1 MNNCT
6 TEIVTDVCI
15 IMVRKCCRNSIIVPV
30 EYTANMQE
38 DRYISITQGVF
49 AGNVISLRRGH
60 VFAIQDNIL
69 TEMANEAGM
78 QGKLHGYIQYT
89 DK

>member
-1 MNNCT
+1 
-6 TEIVTDVCI
+6 
-15 IMVRKCCRNSIIVPV
+15 MVRKCCRNSTINVPV

-60 VFAIQDNIL
+60 VLAIQDNIL
-69 TEMANEAGM
+69 
-78 QGKLHGYIQYT
+78 K
-89 DK
+89 